1 MGKGHGDM
9 IQPTYYSLDV
19 GPNSTA
25 KAVRHPD
32 GLTLW
37 IHTGAEDTLELKFE
51 DGDVVA
57 QLREAMNSEDVE
69 AFIRS
74 GPASDRPANFNQTI
88 VVDDLDGVDGV
99 AF

>member
-1 MGKGHGDM
+1 M

-37 IHTGAEDTLELKFE
+37 IHTGTEDTLELKFE

-74 GPASDRPANFNQTI
+74 GPTSDRPANFNQTI
-88 VVDDLDGVDGV
+88 VVDDAALEWRPQQPPG

>member
-1 MGKGHGDM
+1 M

-37 IHTGAEDTLELKFE
+37 IHTGTEDTLELKLK
-51 DGDVVA
+51 DVDLVA
-57 QLREAMNSEDVE
+57 QLREAMNGEDVE

-74 GPASDRPANFNQTI
+74 GATSDRPVHFDQTI
-88 VVDDLDGVDGV
+88 ADEDAVDGV